1 MERESEVGFTV
12 ETEGRVEGQ
21 SYDTIEVGKLEPATV
36 GDDAEGAK
44 TVLFPNKSFELLLTA
59 AAEGV
64 DMDETLI

>member
-1 MERESEVGFTV
+1 M
-12 ETEGRVEGQ
+12 
-21 SYDTIEVGKLEPATV
+21 GKLEPATV